1 MSQTHSPFSA
11 KTSESFNQA
20 RDEIS
25 SRKPLLSR
33 RNFLGVALFSS
44 LTVLFGQSIVALLNY
59 LRPQSGGGFGGLV
72 YAGKVE
78 EFAVNSV
85 NHILSGRCYIARL
98 EDGMLAVW
106 QKCTHLGC
114 AVPYDEAAGQFHCPC
129 HGSVFNNVGEVTGG
143 PAPRPLD
150 TFPIT
155 IKGGEVWVDTG
166 KPMERSS
173 YDPSQLTGV

>member
-1 MSQTHSPFSA
+1 MSETHSIYPTKPSTSPDRAEGSA
-11 KTSESFNQA
+11 A
-20 RDEIS
+20 
-25 SRKPLLSR
+25 PLRSLLTR
-33 RNFLGVALFSS
+33 RSFLGVAFFGS
-44 LTVLFGQSIVALLNY
+44 LAVFFGQSLVALLNY
-59 LRPQSGGGFGGLV
+59 LRPQSSGGFGGLI

-85 NHILSGRCYIARL
+85 NHIMSGRCYISRQ
-98 EDGMLAVW
+98 EDGMLAIW

-114 AVPYDEAAGQFHCPC
+114 AVPYVEAEGQFHCPC
-129 HGSVFNNVGEVTGG
+129 HGSLFNNVGEVTAG

-155 IKGGEVWVDTG
+155 IKAGEVWVDTG
-166 KPMERSS
+166 KPTQRSS